1 MPSNLRILGPVAFIK
16 ATWYVWRDRQT
27 PTWAKVLFGLLS
39 LGYLVSPI
47 DLIPD
52 VFLGAG
58 QLDDL
63 AVITALAWFAT
74 KFAPRLVQQ
83 RAKDKATGSP
93 MRKVVENERL
103 RA

>member
-1 MPSNLRILGPVAFIK
+1 MPAPLRILGPVAFVK
-16 ATWYVWRDRQT
+16 ATWYVWRDKQT
-27 PTWAKVLFGLLS
+27 PTWAKALFGLLS

-52 VFLGAG
+52 MFLGAG

-74 KFAPRLVQQ
+74 KFAPRFVQQ
-83 RAKDKATGSP
+83 RAKERATSGNG
-93 MRKVVENERL
+93 RKIVENERL